1 MSAGITRVNGKA
13 EVGTSRNVTG
23 EKSFFIGGY
32 QPLFVTIQTVSA
44 TADMVGSGATLYST
58 VNSPF
63 EKIIRACETVGT
75 VVGYGK
81 PANAASSSTMVVIF
95 DAGTVNQGDGT
106 GGQAGATTGFGAL
119 KTALLG
125 TAIGT
130 VSATT
135 DFAVTTYTGFTGAVL
150 GNNAS

>member
-1 MSAGITRVNGKA
+1 MSAGITRVNGTA
-13 EVGTSRNVTG
+13 AVGTSRNVTG

-32 QPLFVTIQTVSA
+32 QPLFVTIQTVTTTYDFTTGYAS
-44 TADMVGSGATLYST
+44 
-58 VNSPF
+58 VNS
-63 EKIIRACETVGT
+63 ELEQVIRACETVGT

-119 KTALLG
+119 KTALAG
-125 TAIGT
+125 AGAGT
-130 VSATT
+130 VVAS
-135 DFAVTTYTGFTGAVL
+135 DFAITTYTGFTGAVL

>member
-1 MSAGITRVNGKA
+1 MSAGITRVNGTA
-13 EVGTSRNVTG
+13 AVGTSRNVTG

-32 QPLFVTIQTVSA
+32 QPLFVTIQTV
-44 TADMVGSGATLYST
+44 TANYDFTTGYAS
-58 VNSPF
+58 VNS
-63 EKIIRACETVGT
+63 ELEQVIRACETVGT

-119 KTALLG
+119 KAALAG
-125 TAIGT
+125 AGAGT
-130 VSATT
+130 VVAS
-135 DFAVTTYTGFTGAVL
+135 DFAITTYTGFTGAVL